1 MIMKAHKL
9 DLYASYSLAFVWV
22 FTGLTSVFFAPEVGF
37 DILASADITGL
48 VAQAAV
54 YGGGAL
60 DVALGLW
67 ILTRRYVRLCCLVQ
81 VSVILVYSALLTLI
95 DASFWL
101 HPFGPVTKNF
111 PIILLIMCVYHTA
124 AKSEK

>member
-1 MIMKAHKL
+1 MKAHKL

-67 ILTRRYVRLCCLVQ
+67 VLTRRYVRLCCLVQ
-81 VSVILVYSALLTLI
+81 VSVILMYSALLTLI

-111 PIILLIMCVYHTA
+111 PIIVLIMCVYHNA
-124 AKSEK
+124 AESEK

>member
-1 MIMKAHKL
+1 MKAHKL

-67 ILTRRYVRLCCLVQ
+67 VLTRRYVRLCCLVQ
-81 VSVILVYSALLTLI
+81 VSVILIYSALLTHI

-111 PIILLIMCVYHTA
+111 PIIVLIMCVYHNA
-124 AKSEK
+124 AESEK

>member
-1 MIMKAHKL
+1 MKAHKL

>member
-1 MIMKAHKL
+1 MIIKAHKL
-9 DLYASYSLAFVWV
+9 DLYASYSLAFVWM

-67 ILTRRYVRLCCLVQ
+67 ILTRRNVRLCCLVQ

-111 PIILLIMCVYHTA
+111 PIILLIICVYHNA
-124 AKSEK
+124 AESEK

>member
-67 ILTRRYVRLCCLVQ
+67 VLTRRYVRLCCLVQ
-81 VSVILVYSALLTLI
+81 VSVILIYSALLTHI

-111 PIILLIMCVYHTA
+111 PIIVLIMCVYHNA
-124 AKSEK
+124 AESEK